1 MKIEL
6 RTGRRHQVVIDTA
19 ESLDEALSLAAFYV
33 NDPRDAAAPER
44 VFLFDARAQQYCGW
58 ATRKT
63 TEGRR

>member
-33 NDPRDAAAPER
+33 NDPRDAKAPQS
-44 VFLFDARAQQYCGW
+44 VFLWDVRAQQYCGW

>member
-1 MKIEL
+1 MRIEL

-33 NDPRDAAAPER
+33 NDPRDVKAPER
-44 VFLFDARAQQYCGW
+44 VFLWDVRAAQYCGW

-63 TEGRR
+63 TGARR